1 MATATDPVPA
11 VLVIEDDESLR
22 AGLDS
27 GLRQAHYRIVTAAD
41 AASALAALAAHEFA
55 AIVLDLG
62 LPDIDGV
69 TLLKRIRR
77 DGYAIPVVILSARDA
92 LDERV
97 RGLDAG
103 ADDYVL
109 KPFALQELLARV
121 RAAIRRGV
129 GQASHRLSH
138 GTVELDTASWET
150 RVDGAPVALS
160 RRQFAL
166 LAELLRN
173 EGRVLTSDH
182 LDAAVYGWNTD
193 IESNAIQVHI
203 HALRRKLPHGLI
215 RTVRGVGYMVPEAS

>member
-1 MATATDPVPA
+1 MATDPVPA

-27 GLRQAHYRIVTAAD
+27 GLRQAHFRIVAAGD
-41 AASALAALAAHEFA
+41 AVSALAALAVHEFSV
-55 AIVLDLG
+55 IVLDLG
-62 LPDIDGV
+62 LPDMDGV
-69 TLLKRIRR
+69 SLLKRIRR
-77 DGYAIPVVILSARDA
+77 DGYTVPVVILSARDA

-138 GTVELDTASWET
+138 GAVELDTASWET

-182 LDAAVYGWNTD
+182 LEAAVYGWNTD

-203 HALRRKLPHGLI
+203 HALRRKLPDGLI

>member
-1 MATATDPVPA
+1 M
-11 VLVIEDDESLR
+11 
-22 AGLDS
+22 
-27 GLRQAHYRIVTAAD
+27 RQAGYRIVSVAD
-41 AASALAALAAHEFA
+41 AAGALEALAAHEFA
-55 AIVLDLG
+55 VIVLDLG

-77 DGYAIPVVILSARDA
+77 DGYTVPVVILSARDA
-92 LDERV
+92 LEERV

-109 KPFALQELLARV
+109 KPFALQELLARA

-138 GTVELDTASWET
+138 GTIELDTAAWEA
-150 RVDGAPVALS
+150 RVDDVPIVLS
-160 RRQFAL
+160 RRQFVL

-173 EGRVLTSDH
+173 AGRVLTSDH
-182 LDAAVYGWNTD
+182 LEAAVYGWNTD

-203 HALRRKLPHGLI
+203 HALRRKLPEGLI

>member
-1 MATATDPVPA
+1 MATDPVPA

-27 GLRQAHYRIVTAAD
+27 GMRQAGYRIVSVAD
-41 AASALAALAAHEFA
+41 AAGALEALAAHEFA
-55 AIVLDLG
+55 VIVLDLG

-77 DGYAIPVVILSARDA
+77 DGYTVPVVILSARDA
-92 LDERV
+92 LEERV

-109 KPFALQELLARV
+109 KPFALQELLARA

-138 GTVELDTASWET
+138 GTIELDTAAWEA
-150 RVDGAPVALS
+150 RVDDVPIVLS
-160 RRQFAL
+160 RRQFVL
-166 LAELLRN
+166 LAEVLRN
-173 EGRVLTSDH
+173 AGRVLTSDH
-182 LDAAVYGWNTD
+182 LEAAVYGWNTD

-203 HALRRKLPHGLI
+203 HALRRKLPEGLI